1 MATKLRDAVV
11 RELGVTFRGR
21 PIICKLEPPGTICL
35 KEKGKRDW
43 YRFDIEDVF
52 CTGIRAEFRRQL
64 NGGA

>member
-21 PIICKLEPPGTICL
+21 PIIVKLEPPATICL
-35 KEKGKRDW
+35 M
-43 YRFDIEDVF
+43 EDVF
-52 CTGIRAEFRRQL
+52 LTGIKAEFRRQH